1 MKETFSKT
9 TGATIVVHRL
19 VQAQKFANG
28 TTNLSQKL
36 YPLKGNRKRHAT
48 LSTKWKKK
56 AQQFDSRR

>member
-36 YPLKGNRKRHAT
+36 YPLNGRKK
-48 LSTKWKKK
+48 LSSLT
-56 AQQFDSRR
+56 AGDSYSSP